1 MEHPMLYSKIY
12 ESIVE
17 RAKNRIL
24 TEYSEKHH
32 ILPKCLGGTDESDNL
47 VRLTFR
53 EHFLCHQLLCKI
65 YTDNQK
71 LIFAFSSM
79 VRVSRKNAKRFDVLT
94 SRHFDLV
101 KKTLAPHMGKWNKG
115 RTAWNKGLSG
125 ESHTKHYKAGKIK
138 IPNLTGY
145 KWINDGLNQTKIPP
159 GTEIPNGW
167 FRGRIDIKGVNNPM
181 KNKETS
187 AKNAD
192 LRKKK

>member
-65 YTDNQK
+65 YPENKK
-71 LIFAFSSM
+71 LLYAFSSM
-79 VRVSRKNAKRFDVLT
+79 VRVSLTNHKRNDVLT

-101 KKTLAPHMGKWNKG
+101 KKTLAPYIGKWNIGK
-115 RTAWNKGLSG
+115 TPWNKGIIGDAYKSKYKSG
-125 ESHTKHYKAGKIK
+125 
-138 IPNLTGY
+138 LTPPRHDGAR
-145 KWINDGLNQTKIPP
+145 WINDGVHSKKIQKEVPLP
-159 GTEIPNGW
+159 EGYVY
-167 FRGRIDIKGVNNPM
+167 GRLSMQGENNPM
-181 KNKETS
+181 KDKMVA
-187 AKNAD
+187 AKNTE